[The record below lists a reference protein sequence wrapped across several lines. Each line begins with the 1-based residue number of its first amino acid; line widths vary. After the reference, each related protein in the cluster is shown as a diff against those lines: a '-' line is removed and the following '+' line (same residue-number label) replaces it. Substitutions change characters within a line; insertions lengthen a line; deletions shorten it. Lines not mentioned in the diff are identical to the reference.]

1 MKTYNNK
8 LVVRRYF
15 EEVLFNG
22 RFELIEELF
31 AAEICDLVR
40 RYAFFA
46 PESFTIN
53 DMIAEDNIVMVHW
66 YASPFS
72 DAQFDQNGFAV
83 CYLKDGMIVGLEM
96 MDFNNGVV
104 RQIGTEVF
112 SLNLNWQ
119 VLNEQES
126 IA

>member
-15 EEVLFNG
+15 EEVLLNG
-22 RFELIEELF
+22 RLELIEELF
-31 AAEICDLVR
+31 ASEICDLVR

-46 PESFTIN
+46 PESFTIT
-53 DMIAEDNIVMVHW
+53 DMIAEDDTVMVHW

-83 CYLKDGMIVGLEM
+83 YHLEDGMIVGLEM
-96 MDFNNGVV
+96 MDFNGVL
-104 RQIGTEVF
+104 RQIGAEIF
-112 SLNLNWQ
+112 SP
-119 VLNEQES
+119 
-126 IA
+126 AY